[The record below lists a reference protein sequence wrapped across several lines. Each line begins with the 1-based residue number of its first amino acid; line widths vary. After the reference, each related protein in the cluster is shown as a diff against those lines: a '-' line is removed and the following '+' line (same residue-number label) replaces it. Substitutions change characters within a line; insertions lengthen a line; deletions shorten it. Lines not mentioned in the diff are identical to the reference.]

1 MRCNPRLGLIALP
14 LLLLCPIAHA
24 GVQLVVNGVDDQLKA
39 AVASQVE
46 LSQYATRDVTEAQ
59 VRRLYDRAG
68 DQAGLALQP
77 YGYYEAKVA
86 GDLQQVS
93 EGNWKVTLNVTPGE
107 PVKVTDVR
115 INLDK
120 SATDIGAIRRAKAA
134 IEALKGQQL
143 NDGTYDQARDTLSA
157 ALTAYGF
164 LDARLTERRVEVTKG
179 NHSAVIRLAWEAGP
193 RYRFGDV
200 HFEGSQFRE
209 GFLER
214 YVPFKHGDYFN
225 QAQLL
230 SLQQALNGADYFSV
244 VNVVPEVDSK
254 AGGNVDVKVELAPA
268 KRTVYTGGPFV
279 GTDTGAGIRASM
291 ERRWIN
297 SRGHKWKNDLVIAQK
312 LKTIATLYSIPMPGE
327 NQRSFNFGANYRDSN
342 TSTSKSRTLGLVA
355 NETRQWYGWT
365 RTIGMNVLSGTF
377 TVGQK
382 GGEPDNTLGIEHGN
396 STLLYAEA
404 TLSRKRGDNPT
415 FVRRGW
421 SLTFTA
427 RSTLGTVASDTHFS
441 QVIADAKWIR
451 AFNDARDRLILRGT
465 AGATWVGDFSALP
478 PQLRFFAGG
487 DRSIRGYSY
496 ESIGPRN
503 SYDRVIGGENLL
515 VGSTEVEHYFTRNWG
530 MAAFVDA
537 GNAFTGTDYRPRVG
551 AGLGLRWLSPVGM
564 IRIDLGTP
572 IHDSQEHGVQL
583 HLVIGPDL

>member
-1 MRCNPRLGLIALP
+1 MRCNPRLGLVALP
-14 LLLLCPIAHA
+14 LLMLSSLAHA
-24 GVQLVVNGVDDQLKA
+24 GVQLVVDGVDDTLKA
-39 AVASQVE
+39 AVLSQVE
-46 LSQYATRDVTEAQ
+46 LSQYTTREVTEAQ
-59 VRRLYDRAG
+59 VRRLFDRAEA
-68 DQAGLALQP
+68 QAGLALQP
-77 YGYYEAKVA
+77 YGYYEAKVT
-86 GDLQQVS
+86 GELQPAS
-93 EGNWKVTLNVTPGE
+93 DGNWRVSLHVVPGE
-107 PVKVTDVR
+107 PVMITDVQVK
-115 INLDK
+115 LDK
-120 SATDIGAIRRAKAA
+120 TAMDIGPIRRAEKN

-143 NDGTYDQARDTLSA
+143 NHGTYDQLRDQLSG

-164 LDARLTERRVEVTKG
+164 LDAKLTERRVEVTRG
-179 NHSAVIRLAWEAGP
+179 NRSAVVKLAWEAGT
-193 RYRFGDV
+193 RYKFGEV

-209 GFLER
+209 GFLDR

-225 QAQLL
+225 QSQLL

-244 VNVVPEVDSK
+244 VNVMPDVESK
-254 AGGNVDVKVELAPA
+254 GGGVVNVKVELAPA
-268 KRTVYTGGPFV
+268 KRTVYTGGPFI
-279 GTDTGAGIRASM
+279 GTDTGVGLRASM

-297 SRGHKWKNDLVIAQK
+297 ARGHKWKNDLVLAQK
-312 LKTIATLYSIPMPGE
+312 LKTVQTLYSIPMPGD
-327 NQRSFNFGANYRDSN
+327 NQRSFNFGANYRDSD

-355 NETRQWYGWT
+355 NETRQWLGWT
-365 RTIGMNVLSGTF
+365 RTIGMNALSGTF
-377 TVGQK
+377 TVGKK

-404 TLSRKRGDNPT
+404 TLSRKSGDNPI

-427 RSTLGTVASDTHFS
+427 RSTLGSLASDTRFS

-451 AFNDARDRLILRGT
+451 AFNDAQDRLIIRGT

-487 DRSIRGYSY
+487 DRSVRGYAY

-551 AGLGLRWLSPVGM
+551 AGLGVRWLSPVGM
-564 IRIDLGTP
+564 IRVDLGVP
-572 IHDSQEHGVQL
+572 VHDSQEHGVQL

>member
-1 MRCNPRLGLIALP
+1 MRCNPRLGLVALP
-14 LLLLCPIAHA
+14 LLMLSSLAHA
-24 GVQLVVNGVDDQLKA
+24 GVQLVVDGVDDTLKA
-39 AVASQVE
+39 AVLSQVE
-46 LSQYATRDVTEAQ
+46 LSQYTTREVTEAQ
-59 VRRLYDRAG
+59 VRRLFDRAEA
-68 DQAGLALQP
+68 QAGLALQP
-77 YGYYEAKVA
+77 YGYYEAKVT
-86 GDLQQVS
+86 GELQPAS
-93 EGNWKVTLNVTPGE
+93 DGNWRVSLHVVPGE
-107 PVKVTDVR
+107 PVMITDVQVK
-115 INLDK
+115 LDK
-120 SATDIGAIRRAKAA
+120 TAMDIGPIRRAEKN

-143 NDGTYDQARDTLSA
+143 NHGTYDQLRDQLSG

-164 LDARLTERRVEVTKG
+164 LDAKLTERRVEVTRG
-179 NHSAVIRLAWEAGP
+179 NRSAVVKLAWEAGT
-193 RYRFGDV
+193 RYKFGEV

-209 GFLER
+209 GFLDR

-225 QAQLL
+225 QSQLL

-244 VNVVPEVDSK
+244 VNVMPDVESK
-254 AGGNVDVKVELAPA
+254 GGGVVNVKVELAPA
-268 KRTVYTGGPFV
+268 KRTVYTGGPFI
-279 GTDTGAGIRASM
+279 GTDTGVGLRASM

-297 SRGHKWKNDLVIAQK
+297 ARGHKWKNDLVLAQK
-312 LKTIATLYSIPMPGE
+312 LKTVQTLYSIPMPGD
-327 NQRSFNFGANYRDSN
+327 NQRSFNFGANYRDSD

-355 NETRQWYGWT
+355 NETRQWLGWT
-365 RTIGMNVLSGTF
+365 RTIGMNALSGTF
-377 TVGQK
+377 TVGKK

-404 TLSRKRGDNPT
+404 TLSRKSGDNPI

-427 RSTLGTVASDTHFS
+427 RSTLGSLASDTRFS
-441 QVIADAKWIR
+441 QVIADGKWIR
-451 AFNDARDRLILRGT
+451 AFNDAQDRLIIRGT

-487 DRSIRGYSY
+487 DRSVRGYAY

-551 AGLGLRWLSPVGM
+551 AGLGVRWLSPVGM
-564 IRIDLGTP
+564 IRVDLGVP
-572 IHDSQEHGVQL
+572 VHDSQEHGVQL